1 MPALFQSL
9 VVAAVVVVKGSGYQS
24 ACLLVR
30 SRSLSNAN
38 AVENKKTE
46 EASTETSSPRKGHKD
61 LCCV

>member
-9 VVAAVVVVKGSGYQS
+9 VVVEGSGYQS

>member
-9 VVAAVVVVKGSGYQS
+9 VVAAVVVKGSGYQS

-46 EASTETSSPRKGHKD
+46 EASAASSPRGHKD
-61 LCCV
+61 LCCVSF

>member
-9 VVAAVVVVKGSGYQS
+9 VVEEGSGYQR

-46 EASTETSSPRKGHKD
+46 EASEASSPRGHKD
-61 LCCV
+61 LCCVSF